1 MLFPP
6 LKDTKILI
14 LQTWNEILSVL
25 EEKKNAGKPDCRRL
39 CPKRRQVRMPPAAP
53 LIPNTVPSDISVH
66 LCFSALPACDS
77 EPQVR
82 VSGWRGWD
90 QCLHCGFQGQKN
102 QCFVFLVGPHVPLR
116 FTQTPYPRIQSWCWI
131 AKNRNDRCLLL
142 LLSSFIHVGFC
153 ATPQLAAHQ
162 ASLSLG
168 LMSTTHLFWLY

>member
-6 LKDTKILI
+6 SKDTKILI

-25 EEKKNAGKPDCRRL
+25 KKKKKCWEARLQTPLSQETSGWDASCRPADPEHCPIRHFCPPLLL
-39 CPKRRQVRMPPAAP
+39 CITR
-53 LIPNTVPSDISVH
+53 
-66 LCFSALPACDS
+66 CDS
-77 EPQVR
+77 ESQVR
-82 VSGWRGWD
+82 ISGWRGWD
-90 QCLHCGFQGQKN
+90 QCLHCGSQGQKN

-116 FTQTPYPRIQSWCWI
+116 FIQTPYPRMQSWCWI
-131 AKNRNDRCLLL
+131 AKNRHDRLLLL

-162 ASLSLG
+162 ASLFLG